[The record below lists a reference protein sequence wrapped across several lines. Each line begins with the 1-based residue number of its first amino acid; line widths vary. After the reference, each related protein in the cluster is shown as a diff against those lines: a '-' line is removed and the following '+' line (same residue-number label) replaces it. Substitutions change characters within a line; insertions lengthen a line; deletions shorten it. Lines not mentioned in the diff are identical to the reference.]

1 MMQVAIPHQLD
12 KATVRQRLRDNSH
25 KIADHVPGG
34 MADVHTSWSGEDTM
48 DMVIGAM
55 GQEVRGQV
63 KIEEGQVVFVVSLPP
78 ALGFME
84 PIVAGAIR
92 QSGQKMLEPPRG

>member
-1 MMQVAIPHQLD
+1 MQVAIPHDLD
-12 KATVRQRLRDNSH
+12 RETVRQRLRNNSH

-34 MADVHTSWSGEDTM
+34 VADVQTSWADEDTM
-48 DMVIGAM
+48 NMVIGAM

-63 KIEEGQVVFVVSLPP
+63 KIEEDQVVFVVTLPP

-84 PIVAGAIR
+84 PIVAGAIK
-92 QSGQKMLEPPRG
+92 QSGQKMLAPPKD

>member
-1 MMQVAIPHQLD
+1 MQVAIPHDLD
-12 KATVRQRLRDNSH
+12 KDTVRHRLKTNSH

-34 MADVHTSWSGEDTM
+34 VADVRTSWADDDTM

-63 KIEEGQVVFVVSLPP
+63 KIEEGQVVFVVTLPP

-84 PIVAGAIR
+84 PIVEGAIR
-92 QSGQKMLEPPRG
+92 QSGQKMLAPPKD